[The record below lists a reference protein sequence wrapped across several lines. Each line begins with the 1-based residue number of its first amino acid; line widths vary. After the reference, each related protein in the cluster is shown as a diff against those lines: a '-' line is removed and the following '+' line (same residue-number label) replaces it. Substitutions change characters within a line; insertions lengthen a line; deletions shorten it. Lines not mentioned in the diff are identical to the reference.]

1 MPSGCCGVSA
11 SELRAMAPKPAKKR
25 WMRLGW
31 LLLLFGINACD
42 RREARAPEEAGY
54 RVFADAVRRG
64 DSAAAWA
71 NLSQETQALMNAK
84 AKAISEASK
93 GVVKNEPALMMFQS
107 GIRPPPLGDVKMIE
121 SDGGAAVLEGSATG
135 EPHRIRMVRE
145 GGRWVVDLSDIF
157 REAKQP

>member
-1 MPSGCCGVSA
+1 
-11 SELRAMAPKPAKKR
+11 MAPKPAKKH

-31 LLLLFGINACD
+31 VLLHLLLLFGMNACD
-42 RREARAPEEAGY
+42 RREARAPEELGY

-121 SDGGAAVLEGSATG
+121 SDGGAAMLEGSATG
-135 EPHRIRMVRE
+135 EAQRIRMVRE